1 MPQTVEKPQFW
12 LTCRL
17 NRQANLS
24 TGKVKGALSLAKRP
38 LLKNSPPGCF
48 VNSPLVNAPFRQGV
62 SLTAVSDQRLCLWI
76 PPAFLKNCWTKKLLV
91 QKSLKDFFDKL
102 MDFCILKTSVLYENA
117 INKHQTIEFNELYW
131 VHLSTKR
138 ELAWQR

>member
-1 MPQTVEKPQFW
+1 LIFVPIKSADKFEYDQ
-12 LTCRL
+12 
-17 NRQANLS
+17 S
-24 TGKVKGALSLAKRP
+24 KGTLSLVKRP

-76 PPAFLKNCWTKKLLV
+76 LPAFLKNCWTKKLLV

-102 MDFCILKTSVLYENA
+102 KSVFCNYTKYGFLIEYKVYKIIFLISLKNYHSHIT
-117 INKHQTIEFNELYW
+117 QF
-131 VHLSTKR
+131 
-138 ELAWQR
+138 